1 MIGTLALTGQQLAAM
16 GGHIGPR
23 PEPLGAGASNDTPEA
38 VSSVALVLRARA
50 GDAAALNE
58 LCTRYLPR
66 LQRWAHGRL
75 PPSARGSLDTH
86 DLVQNTLSR
95 VVQRIHAF
103 DPRHEG
109 AFQAYVRQA
118 LLNQIRDA
126 ARTCQRHGPSDP
138 LDSAQPGA
146 DPSPLENAIGNEALE
161 RYEAALQR
169 LRVQDR
175 NAIIARVE
183 LGLSYLEI
191 ATELGKPSVPAAH
204 VAVSRA
210 LVRLAQEMA
219 RGRTP

>member
-1 MIGTLALTGQQLAAM
+1 VRAQAM
-16 GGHIGPR
+16 R
-23 PEPLGAGASNDTPEA
+23 P
-38 VSSVALVLRARA
+38 
-50 GDAAALNE
+50 
-58 LCTRYLPR
+58 
-66 LQRWAHGRL
+66 RL

-126 ARTCQRHGPSDP
+126 ARNCQRHGPSDP

>member
-1 MIGTLALTGQQLAAM
+1 MIGTLTLTGQQLAAM
-16 GGHIGPR
+16 GGHLGPR
-23 PEPLGAGASNDTPEA
+23 PEPLDADGSGHTAEA
-38 VSSVALVLRARA
+38 VSSLTLVLRARA
-50 GDAAALNE
+50 GDAGALNE

-75 PPSARGSLDTH
+75 PPSARGALDTH
-86 DLVQNTLSR
+86 DLVQNTLAR
-95 VVQRIHAF
+95 VVQRIQAF

-126 ARTCQRHGPSDP
+126 ARHSQRRQPPDP
-138 LDSAQPGA
+138 LDSAQPGV

-169 LRVQDR
+169 LRAQDR

-210 LVRLAQEMA
+210 LVRLAKEMA
-219 RGRTP
+219 RERVR

>member
-1 MIGTLALTGQQLAAM
+1 MIGTLTLTGQQLAAM
-16 GGHIGPR
+16 TGHVGPR
-23 PEPLGAGASNDTPEA
+23 REPMDAAGDGVTSEA
-38 VSSVALVLRARA
+38 VSSVALVVRARA
-50 GDAAALNE
+50 GDEAALNE
-58 LCTRYLPR
+58 LCARYLPR

-75 PPSARGSLDTH
+75 PLSARGALDTQ
-86 DLVQNTLSR
+86 DLVQNTLTR

-126 ARTCQRHGPSDP
+126 ARSSHRRGPPDP
-138 LDSAQPGA
+138 LDSTQPGS
-146 DPSPLENAIGNEALE
+146 DPSPLEDAIGNEALE

-169 LRVQDR
+169 LRAQDR
-175 NAIIARVE
+175 NAIVARVE
-183 LGLSYLEI
+183 LGLSYVEI
-191 ATELGKPSVPAAH
+191 AVELGKPSVPAAH

-219 RGRTP
+219 RERAR